1 MKRSALGFALAL
13 ALGGCRGSEAES
25 PPRCGGEER
34 PQLDCSTEFN
44 YDSTTIAGGFTA
56 LGIGAMNA
64 STEQKALREIDQET
78 ARYAAQTRRLCD
90 EYNKCV
96 IDRETYA
103 VRSENLRRR
112 LGKVPELYEALKSAG
127 SPEAQRAA
135 LAAAYREI
143 VPEDTRVELSVG
155 FAVSATRP
163 SELSAKPI
171 REGDSLP
178 SGSRVSF
185 WVEVSRP
192 AYVYLA
198 QRSGSGRIDVLFP
211 DARITVRNPLPAHTQ
226 LRIPHGGAEF
236 KLDSNTGTERVYL
249 VASLTPLAS
258 LDHAMSAAA
267 SGQAPSAPLERLSH
281 LGETSDCRHDR
292 ALSFDEA
299 PARNTCSR
307 QRGLSFEP
315 AAGSFSAPASTVVR
329 TEAADTMIAR
339 VFTFQHVAP

>member
-1 MKRSALGFALAL
+1 MKLGALGLAL
-13 ALGGCRGSEAES
+13 SLAVGCRGSDAEA

-44 YDSTTIAGGFTA
+44 YDSTKIEGGFTA
-56 LGIGAMNA
+56 LGLGAMNA
-64 STEQKALREIDQET
+64 TTEQKALREIDQET

-112 LGKVPELYEALKSAG
+112 LGKVPELYEALKSAD
-127 SPEAQRAA
+127 SPEAKRAA

-143 VPEDTRVELSVG
+143 VPDEARSDLSVG
-155 FAVSATRP
+155 FAVSAARP
-163 SELSAKPI
+163 GDVSAKAI

-185 WVEVSRP
+185 WVEVSHP

-198 QRSGSGRIDVLFP
+198 QRSNHGRIDVLFP

-226 LRIPHGGAEF
+226 LRIPQGGAEF

-249 VASLTPLAS
+249 VASLTPLTS
-258 LDHAMSAAA
+258 LEQALSGAAA
-267 SGQAPSAPLERLSH
+267 GQAPSAPLQRLSQ
-281 LGETSDCRHDR
+281 LGETPNCASQRG
-292 ALSFDEA
+292 LSFDEA
-299 PARNTCSR
+299 PPPNTCAR

-329 TEAADTMIAR
+329 TEAADTLIAR

>member
-1 MKRSALGFALAL
+1 MKLLSACLAL
-13 ALGGCRGSEAES
+13 ALFGCRGSEAES

-44 YDSTTIAGGFTA
+44 YDSMKIEGGFTA
-56 LGIGAMNA
+56 LGIGNMNA

-96 IDRETYA
+96 VDRETYA

-143 VPEDTRVELSVG
+143 VPEDARSDLSVG

-163 SELSAKPI
+163 NEVTPKPI
-171 REGDSLP
+171 REGESLP

-192 AYVYLA
+192 AYVYMA
-198 QRSGSGRIDVLFP
+198 QRSGAGRMDVLFP

-226 LRIPHGGAEF
+226 LRIPQGGAEF

-249 VASLTPLAS
+249 IASLTPLAS
-258 LDHAMSAAA
+258 LEHAMSGAS
-267 SGQAPSAPLERLSH
+267 SGQSGSLERLSQ
-281 LGETSDCRHDR
+281 LDDSRNCSSDRG
-292 ALSFDEA
+292 LSFDETPA
-299 PARNTCSR
+299 PNSCSR
-307 QRGLSFEP
+307 QRGLTFEP
-315 AAGSFSAPASTVVR
+315 TAGSFSGPASTVVR
-329 TEAADTMIAR
+329 TEAADTLIAR
-339 VFTFQHVAP
+339 VFTFQHTAE

>member
-1 MKRSALGFALAL
+1 MKLLSACVALAL
-13 ALGGCRGSEAES
+13 FAGCRGSEAES

-44 YDSTTIAGGFTA
+44 YDSTKIEGGFTA
-56 LGIGAMNA
+56 LGIGNMNA

-78 ARYAAQTRRLCD
+78 ARYAAQSRRLCD

-96 IDRETYA
+96 VDRETYA

-112 LGKVPELYEALKSAG
+112 LGKVPELYDALKSAG

-143 VPEDTRVELSVG
+143 VPEDARSELSVG

-163 SELSAKPI
+163 NEVTPKPI
-171 REGDSLP
+171 REGESLP

-185 WVEVSRP
+185 WVEVSKP

-198 QRSGSGRIDVLFP
+198 QRSGHGRIDVLFP

-226 LRIPHGGAEF
+226 LRIPQGGAEF

-249 VASLTPLAS
+249 IASLTPLTSLEHALSGAS
-258 LDHAMSAAA
+258 AGQ
-267 SGQAPSAPLERLSH
+267 SGSLERLSQ
-281 LGETSDCRHDR
+281 LDDTRPCSSDRG
-292 ALSFDEA
+292 LSFDETPA
-299 PARNTCSR
+299 PNSCSR
-307 QRGLSFEP
+307 QRGLTFEP
-315 AAGSFSAPASTVVR
+315 AAGSFSGPASTVVR
-329 TEAADTMIAR
+329 TEAADTLIAR
-339 VFTFQHVAP
+339 VFTFQHTAE